1 MPPSIESGQMPI
13 PDLLRDLLATP
24 GPSGQEAA
32 PARVWREAAAAF
44 AEVSTDAL
52 GSSLARVAGTGG
64 GPLLA
69 LVAHIDEIG
78 LVVTHVSDEGYLF
91 FRPLGGWNPQVLLGQ
106 RVTLLGRDGPVPA
119 LVGRKWIPAPKPGE
133 ERKRVELDDLHLD
146 LGARSREEALECVR
160 LGDVAVVT
168 AEPVELPNER
178 IAARAVDDRVGAYV
192 VLEAARRIAE
202 AGGAPG
208 DVVAA
213 AVVGEE
219 DGDYSGSR
227 TAVFGLEPAVAVVV
241 DVTESTDVPAGD
253 PKVKGE
259 LRVGGG
265 PAIGR
270 GLPID
275 RRVSDLLLEAA
286 AAEGIPH
293 TVEVSSGTTST
304 DADAVHLSRAGV
316 ATGLISVPIRY
327 LHTPNELV
335 SLDDVEAAVR
345 LLVAFARRLERL
357 G

>member
-1 MPPSIESGQMPI
+1 MIALRSRRSRRMPPSIESGQMPI

-106 RVTLLGRDGPVPA
+106 RITLLGRDGPVPA

-146 LGARSREEALECVR
+146 VGARSREEALERVR
-160 LGDVAVVT
+160 IGDVAVV
-168 AEPVELPNER
+168 AVEPVELPNER
-178 IAARAVDDRVGAYV
+178 IAARAVDG
-192 VLEAARRIAE
+192 
-202 AGGAPG
+202 
-208 DVVAA
+208 
-213 AVVGEE
+213 
-219 DGDYSGSR
+219 
-227 TAVFGLEPAVAVVV
+227 
-241 DVTESTDVPAGD
+241 
-253 PKVKGE
+253 
-259 LRVGGG
+259 
-265 PAIGR
+265 
-270 GLPID
+270 
-275 RRVSDLLLEAA
+275 RVSDLRLDAA